1 MLRCVAPIREDGR
14 RPKETFFAPHRKK
27 ERGRGGAKEV
37 GKFRP
42 SFSSL
47 LFPLS
52 SFLTSS
58 LPLSEGRQER
68 LTLLISGDGGERFPN
83 LYTKQK

>member
-14 RPKETFFAPHRKK
+14 RQRETFFAPHRKK

-47 LFPLS
+47 LFP
-52 SFLTSS
+52 SFLFPDFS
-58 LPLSEGRQER
+58 LPLSERRQER

-83 LYTKQK
+83 F